1 MSKRRRQ
8 RRRGRMALLILIV
21 VVIIIFGV
29 GIHHKTSVQKME
41 EQTSASDIPDYIDVQ
56 LLDVNEYS
64 RPGIALKRVNGI
76 VVHYTAN
83 PGSTAQQNRD
93 YFNNLQVSHTTKVS
107 SHFVIG
113 IDGEVIQCIPTKEM
127 AYASH
132 PRNSDTIAI
141 ECCHKSEDG
150 AFTKETYDSLVK
162 LTAYLCNKYD
172 LTGEDVIRHYDVSGK
187 KCPLYYVEHPEEW
200 ETFREDVDAARREQ
214 AQQ

>member
-1 MSKRRRQ
+1 MSRRRRKKRRR
-8 RRRGRMALLILIV
+8 GLVLAALIIV
-21 VVIIIFGV
+21 VIVIAGV
-29 GIHHKTSVQKME
+29 GLHHRSAKMDE
-41 EQTSASDIPDYIDVQ
+41 PAQSASSGIPDYIDVQ

-64 RPGIALKRVNGI
+64 RPGLALKQVNAI

-93 YFNNLQVSHTTKVS
+93 YFNNLQTSHTAKVS

-150 AFTKETYDSLVK
+150 AFTKETYESLVK
-162 LTAYLCNKYD
+162 LTAYLCGKYG

-187 KCPLYYVEHPEEW
+187 KCPLYYVDHPEEW
-200 ETFREDVDAARREQ
+200 EQFKQDVDQYLKEM
-214 AQQ
+214 

>member
-150 AFTKETYDSLVK
+150 TFTKETYDSLVK

-200 ETFREDVDAARREQ
+200 EAFREDVDAACREQ

>member
-1 MSKRRRQ
+1 MSRRRRKKRRR
-8 RRRGRMALLILIV
+8 GLALAVLIIV
-21 VVIIIFGV
+21 VIVIAGV
-29 GIHHKTSVQKME
+29 GIHHRTAEPDETVQ
-41 EQTSASDIPDYIDVQ
+41 TTASGIPDYIDVQ

-64 RPGIALKRVNGI
+64 RPGLALKQVNAI

-93 YFNNLQVSHTTKVS
+93 YFNNLQTSHTTKVS

-141 ECCHKSEDG
+141 ECCHKGEDG

-162 LTAYLCNKYD
+162 LTAYLCDKYG

-187 KCPLYYVEHPEEW
+187 KCPLYYVDHPEEW
-200 ETFREDVDAARREQ
+200 EDFKKDVDQ
-214 AQQ
+214 YLKDM

>member
-1 MSKRRRQ
+1 MPVIV
-8 RRRGRMALLILIV
+8 ILVIV
-21 VVIIIFGV
+21 IVLV
-29 GIHHKTSVQKME
+29 GLQHGGGKPEAS
-41 EQTSASDIPDYIDVQ
+41 QTTDSSGIPDYIDVQ

-64 RPGIALKRVNGI
+64 RPGIALKQVNAI

-113 IDGEVIQCIPTKEM
+113 IDGEVVQCIPTKEM

-132 PRNSDTIAI
+132 PRNSDTLAI
-141 ECCHKSEDG
+141 ECCHKAEDG

-162 LTAYLCNKYD
+162 LTAYLCDKYN

-200 ETFREDVDAARREQ
+200 EEFKKDVDQ
-214 AQQ
+214 YLKSM

>member
-1 MSKRRRQ
+1 MSRKKQRKKRKW
-8 RRRGRMALLILIV
+8 LIAPVFVILVIV
-21 VVIIIFGV
+21 IVLV
-29 GIHHKTSVQKME
+29 GLQHGDGKPE
-41 EQTSASDIPDYIDVQ
+41 ESQATDSSGIPDYIDVQ

-64 RPGIALKRVNGI
+64 RPGIALKQVNAI

-93 YFNNLQVSHTTKVS
+93 YFNNLQVSHTAKVS

-113 IDGEVIQCIPTKEM
+113 IDGEVVQCIPTKEM

-132 PRNSDTIAI
+132 PRNSDTLAI
-141 ECCHKSEDG
+141 ECCHKAEDG

-162 LTAYLCNKYD
+162 LTAYLCDKYN
-172 LTGEDVIRHYDVSGK
+172 LTGENVIRHYDVSGK

-200 ETFREDVDAARREQ
+200 EEFKKDVDQ
-214 AQQ
+214 YLKSM